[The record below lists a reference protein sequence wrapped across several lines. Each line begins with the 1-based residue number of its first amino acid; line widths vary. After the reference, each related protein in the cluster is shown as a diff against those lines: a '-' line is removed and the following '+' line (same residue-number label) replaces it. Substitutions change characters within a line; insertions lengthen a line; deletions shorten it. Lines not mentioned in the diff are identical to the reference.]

1 MPDEYTL
8 FRKKSGD
15 AALQIYMQF
24 GVLNSLEEANKLAI
38 SNALM

>member
-1 MPDEYTL
+1 MPNEYTL
-8 FRKKSGD
+8 FRKKSGTT
-15 AALQIYMQF
+15 ALQIPMQF